1 MPWATGETS
10 LRRRLLYALLTLVSV
25 LAIAVTGYRVLG
37 GAQIGFLQSLYMA
50 VITLAGV
57 GYGEIVDTSHNPAL
71 RVFNMF
77 VVLIGVTLTVYVFSV
92 VTAFLV
98 EGEIRNIF
106 WRRRMERRISEVKD
120 HYIVCGL
127 GDTGRYCIDE
137 LSKTETPFVAV
148 ENHPD
153 NVKKFQEHAQANA
166 AKNDYLFVVGDA
178 SDAATLDEAGISRAK
193 GLIAA
198 LPSDK
203 DNLVV
208 TVMARQQNPAL
219 RIVARCTDLKFAE
232 RLIKAGANATVSPN
246 HIGGLRMASE
256 ALRPHVVGFLDL
268 MLKEHSHTLRVEEV
282 TIPEGGAWVGLSMT
296 DLDLRHRYHLLPM
309 AVKTHGPDGR
319 SKITFDPTD
328 NYHLSAGDV
337 LVVMGDIHE
346 VGRARA
352 DAAHKRISTLST
364 VGS

>member
-10 LRRRLLYALLTLVSV
+10 LRRRLLYALLTLISV
-25 LAIAVTGYRVLG
+25 VAVAVTGYRVLG
-37 GAQIGFLQSLYMA
+37 GHDIGFLQALYMA

-57 GYGEIVDTSHNPAL
+57 GYGEIVDTSHSPEL
-71 RVFNMF
+71 RIFNMF

-106 WRRRMERRISEVKD
+106 WRRRMERRISELKD

-137 LSKTETPFVAV
+137 LAKTDTPFVAI

-153 NVKKFQEHAQANA
+153 NLKRFQEQTPH
-166 AKNDYLFVVGDA
+166 KNMLFVVGDA
-178 SDAATLDEAGISRAK
+178 ADATMLDEAGIASAK

-208 TVMARQQNPAL
+208 TVMAHQQNPAL
-219 RIVARCTDLKFAE
+219 RIVARCTDLKFSE
-232 RLIKAGANATVSPN
+232 RLLKAGANATVSPN

-256 ALRPHVVGFLDL
+256 ALRPHVVNFLDL
-268 MLKEHSHTLRVEEV
+268 MLKEKSRTLRVDEV
-282 TIPEGGAWVGLSMT
+282 HVPAGGAWVGLSMI

-309 AVKTHGPDGR
+309 AVKTGVDAKGHQFV
-319 SKITFDPTD
+319 FDPPD
-328 NYHLSAGDV
+328 SYHLSAGDV

-346 VGRARA
+346 VQKARHE
-352 DAAHKRISTLST
+352 AAHKRINSMTAVT
-364 VGS
+364 NQ

>member
-1 MPWATGETS
+1 MTLASGEMS
-10 LRRRLLYALLTLVSV
+10 LRRRLLYALLTLIVV
-25 LAIAVTGYRVLG
+25 VAVAVFGYRILG
-37 GAQIGFLQSLYMA
+37 GDKVGFLQALYMA

-106 WRRRMERRISEVKD
+106 WRRRMERRISELKD

-137 LSKTETPFVAV
+137 LLKTDTPFVAV
-148 ENHPD
+148 DNHPD
-153 NVKKFQEHAQANA
+153 NVKRFQEQAV
-166 AKNDYLFVVGDA
+166 KSDLLYVIGDA
-178 SDAATLDEAGISRAK
+178 ADASILEEAGIAHAK

-208 TVMARQQNPAL
+208 TVMAHQQNPRL
-219 RIVARCTDLKFAE
+219 RIVARCTDLKFSE

-256 ALRPHVVGFLDL
+256 ALRPHVVGFLDV
-268 MLKEHSHTLRVEEV
+268 MLKEKGHTVRVEEIH
-282 TIPEGGAWVGLSMT
+282 IPQGGAWVGLSMS
-296 DLDLRHRYHLLPM
+296 DLSLRHHYHLLPM
-309 AVKTHGPDGR
+309 AVKTHGSEKDPKFLFDPPDG
-319 SKITFDPTD
+319 
-328 NYHLSAGDV
+328 YHLSAGDV
-337 LVVMGDIHE
+337 IVVMGEVHE
-346 VGRARA
+346 VHKARH
-352 DAAHKRISTLST
+352 DAAHKRISSLTATSNH
-364 VGS
+364 